1 VVVAALDAGRQFL
14 DGLGLVAAR
23 PIVGFED
30 EFCHADNLYHSE
42 TVEQGQPAI
51 RFVEG
56 IYKEVPLVYF
66 GKGQLEKISTCK
78 KFILE
83 RFQAKL
89 VYCRIQLI
97 SLSGRSTLNMST
109 RFFTNADEN
118 TLLRKFQGLV
128 EGRV

>member
-1 VVVAALDAGRQFL
+1 
-14 DGLGLVAAR
+14 
-23 PIVGFED
+23 
-30 EFCHADNLYHSE
+30 
-42 TVEQGQPAI
+42 
-51 RFVEG
+51 VEG